1 MARALHRKDSMYF
14 QLLRLLIISAVVAG
28 VNFLILDQVVG
39 YVIDSY
45 YYSLDYQK
53 QKGEEYANK
62 LQGYVNKNQLSSKD
76 TKALTSWVKK
86 QNIILVDIYKDDIL
100 VFSSEYPDEAIW
112 EEEISANNYE
122 WETYYTITFA
132 DGEAEV
138 VVSGLYGYRAEN
150 YALIIELV
158 VSFILFL
165 LLVFVGIR
173 KKMNYI
179 LQLGNEIE
187 ILEGG
192 RLDYS
197 VTIKGKDELAV
208 LAEGLDAMRISFGEM
223 IERETRIV
231 RENQKIVT
239 EMSHDLRTPVTSILL
254 YTELLKKEKYKDED
268 QLKEYIEKIEQ
279 KTYRMKQLTDHLFE
293 YSLVTGNDEI
303 RLESPEFFEVIFYD
317 LFSEMCSY
325 LQSKGFAVDFNIEW
339 IEKKIQI
346 YTPYVMRI
354 MDNIS
359 SNIIKYAD
367 IEKPIVMRL
376 LDDNRG
382 IGFSVENEIK
392 FQSERVESTQ
402 VGIQSINSM
411 MKKMGGVCEIKKT
424 AKSFAIEL
432 SFPI

>member
-138 VVSGLYGYRAEN
+138 VVSGLCGYRAEN

-223 IERETRIV
+223 IEQETRIV

-268 QLKEYIEKIEQ
+268 QLKEY
-279 KTYRMKQLTDHLFE
+279 
-293 YSLVTGNDEI
+293 
-303 RLESPEFFEVIFYD
+303 D

-325 LQSKGFAVDFNIEW
+325 FQSKGFAVDFNIEW